1 MVNRHRREALG
12 IAAGAAVSMATLGG
26 AARAQSKELFVV
38 TYPGSVDEGFKQV
51 VGPEV
56 RRRLSVTP
64 TFTPLLNAEVIGRL
78 TASGANPPFD
88 VGMWDN
94 GPLILAKDGGLLEP
108 ISAADLP
115 SAAKLPAALKDPQG
129 FGPAYTVTMI
139 GIGYNPK
146 KVAPPKSWDD
156 FWSPANKGKVGIV
169 GPASNLGTAFLVEVA
184 KLRGGS
190 PTNVEP
196 GFAAFK
202 QLVPSLSAIPANPG
216 ALSTA
221 FAQGQVDMAP
231 MYFNNVA
238 VLKARGVDIAFAI
251 PESGMQL
258 QTVTLTLIKNAR
270 NKEAALKF
278 IDMMLDPGLQKSLE
292 AAPWTMFPSVPG
304 VGLTGQNRELVA
316 SLDELMKRG
325 TFLDW
330 GSFIRNRP
338 QWVER
343 FNREIRL

>member
-1 MVNRHRREALG
+1 MLNRRKVLG
-12 IAAGAAVSMATLGG
+12 LAAGAAASTTLLGRH
-26 AARAQSKELFVV
+26 ASAQAKELFVV

-56 RRRLSVTP
+56 RRRLSATP

-78 TASGANPPFD
+78 TASGANPAYD

-94 GPLILAKDGGLLEP
+94 GPLILAKDAGLLETIP
-108 ISAADLP
+108 ASALP
-115 SAAKLPAALKDPQG
+115 NAANLPAALKDPQG

-146 KVAPPKSWDD
+146 KVAAPKSWDD
-156 FWSPANKGKVGIV
+156 FWKAENKGKVGIV
-169 GPASNLGTAFLVEVA
+169 GPASNLGTAFLVELA

-196 GFAAFK
+196 GFAALK

-221 FAQGQVDMAP
+221 FAQGQIDMAP

-238 VLKARGVDIAFAI
+238 VLKARGVDVAFAI
-251 PESGMQL
+251 PDSGMQL
-258 QTVTLTLIKNAR
+258 QSVTLSLIKNAR
-270 NKEAALKF
+270 NKEAAIQF
-278 IDMMLDPGLQKSLE
+278 IDMMLDPAMQKSLE
-292 AAPWTMFPSVPG
+292 AAPWTMFPSLASVP
-304 VGLTGQNRELVA
+304 VTGQNRELVPT
-316 SLDELMKRG
+316 LDALMKQG
-325 TFLDW
+325 SFLDW
-330 GSFIRNRP
+330 ASFIRNRP

-343 FNREIRL
+343 FNREIRV

>member
-1 MVNRHRREALG
+1 MSMHRRKVLG
-12 IAAGAAVSMATLGG
+12 LAAGAAVSTTMLGR
-26 AARAQSKELFVV
+26 AAQAQARELFVV

-56 RRRLSVTP
+56 RKRMGATP

-94 GPLILAKDGGLLEP
+94 GPLILAKEGGLLEP
-108 ISAADLP
+108 IPASAVP
-115 SAAKLPAALKDPQG
+115 SMAKLPAALRDPQG

-146 KVAPPKSWDD
+146 KVAAPKSWDD
-156 FWSPANKGKVGIV
+156 FWKAENKGKVGIV

-196 GFAAFK
+196 GFAALAK
-202 QLVPSLSAIPANPG
+202 LVPNLSAIPANPG

-258 QTVTLTLIKNAR
+258 QTVTLTLVKNAR
-270 NKEAALKF
+270 NRDAALQF
-278 IDMMLDPGLQKSLE
+278 IEMLLDPAMQRSLE
-292 AAPWTMFPSVPG
+292 AAPWTMFPSVAG
-304 VGLTGQNRELVA
+304 VPLTGQNRELVP

-325 TFLDW
+325 SFLDW
-330 GSFIRNRP
+330 AAFIRNRP

-343 FNREIRL
+343 FNREIRV

>member
-1 MVNRHRREALG
+1 MLNRRKVLG
-12 IAAGAAVSMATLGG
+12 LAAGAAASTTLLGRQ
-26 AARAQSKELFVV
+26 ALAQAKELFVV

-56 RRRLSVTP
+56 RRRLGAAP
-64 TFTPLLNAEVIGRL
+64 TFTPLLNAAVIGRL
-78 TASGANPPFD
+78 TASGANPAYD

-94 GPLILAKDGGLLEP
+94 GPLILAKDAGLLETIP
-108 ISAADLP
+108 ASALP
-115 SAAKLPAALKDPQG
+115 NAANLPAALKDPQG

-146 KVAPPKSWDD
+146 KTAAPKSWDD
-156 FWSPANKGKVGIV
+156 FWKAENKGKVGIV

-196 GFAAFK
+196 GFAALK
-202 QLVPSLSAIPANPG
+202 QLVPNLSAIPANPG

-258 QTVTLTLIKNAR
+258 QSVTLTLIKNAR
-270 NKEAALKF
+270 NKEAAIKF
-278 IDMMLDPGLQKSLE
+278 IDMMLDPATQKGLE
-292 AAPWTMFPSVPG
+292 AAPWTMFPSLASVP
-304 VGLTGQNRELVA
+304 VTGQNRELVS
-316 SLDELMKRG
+316 SLDELMKKG
-325 TFLDW
+325 SFLDW
-330 GSFIRNRP
+330 ASFIRNRP

-343 FNREIRL
+343 FNREIRI

>member
-1 MVNRHRREALG
+1 MTSRRKVLG
-12 IAAGAAVSMATLGG
+12 LAAGAAVSTTMLGR
-26 AARAQSKELFVV
+26 AAHAQSKDLFVV

-56 RRRLSVTP
+56 RRKLDVTP

-108 ISAADLP
+108 IPASALP
-115 SAAKLPAALKDPQG
+115 NAAKLPAALRDPQG

-139 GIGYNPK
+139 GIAYNPK

-156 FWSPANKGKVGIV
+156 MWKAENKGKVGIV
-169 GPASNLGTAFLVEVA
+169 GPASNLGTAFLVEVS

-196 GFAAFK
+196 GFGALK
-202 QLVPSLSAIPANPG
+202 QLLPNLSAIPANPG

-221 FAQGQVDMAP
+221 FGQGQIDMAP

-270 NKEAALKF
+270 NKDAAIRF
-278 IDMMLDPGLQKSLE
+278 IDMMLDPAMQKSLE
-292 AAPWTMFPSVPG
+292 AAPWTMFPAMPG
-304 VGLTGQNRELVA
+304 VALTGQNRELVS
-316 SLDELMKRG
+316 SLDELMKKG

-330 GSFIRNRP
+330 NAFIRNRP

-343 FNREIRL
+343 FNREIRV